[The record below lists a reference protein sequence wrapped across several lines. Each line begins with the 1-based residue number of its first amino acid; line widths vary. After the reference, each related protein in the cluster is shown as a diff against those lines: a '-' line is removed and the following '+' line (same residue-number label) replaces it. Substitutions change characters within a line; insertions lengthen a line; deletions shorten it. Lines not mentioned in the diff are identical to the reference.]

1 MRDRLGAFLDTV
13 TMRFVQFLIRVSRIH
28 IG

>member
-1 MRDRLGAFLDTV
+1 MRDRLGAFLDAA